1 MKVEGTDD
9 KYPREPRPCTVDMSC
24 GVEMILDK
32 FVIADDRYP
41 RVPSPCIV
49 ERRVGEEIA
58 LRFRRYPPSPV
69 IVDTV
74 NEEIV

>member
-1 MKVEGTDD
+1 M
-9 KYPREPRPCTVDMSC
+9 
-24 GVEMILDK
+24 
-32 FVIADDRYP
+32 
-41 RVPSPCIV
+41 V

-74 NEEIV
+74 NEEMVCERV